1 MKGLF
6 ITFEGPEGSGK
17 TTQIKRIGEW
27 LSEAGVEHIIVREP
41 GGTNIGDSIRRM
53 VLNPQCNE
61 MAQTTEILLYAA
73 SRAQLVEEMIT
84 PALGQGKIVLCD
96 RYIDSSIVYQGYG
109 AMWNLHDILQVNR
122 VATGGVSPNRTYFLD
137 IPIEVQERRLA
148 ERGGEKDRI
157 EQRDREYHMRVRQ
170 GYFTLAKDEFAR
182 FRVING
188 TKSPDEVS
196 EQILNDLSKEVS
208 RFLQR
213 RELFSW
219 HFNRS

>member
-27 LSEAGVEHIIVREP
+27 LSKEKVEYMMVREP
-41 GGTNIGDSIRRM
+41 GGTSIGDSIRQI
-53 VLNPQCNE
+53 VLDPVNSE

-73 SRAQLVEEMIT
+73 SRAQLVEEVIK
-84 PALGQGKIVLCD
+84 PALEKGKVVLCD
-96 RYIDSSIVYQGYG
+96 RYVDSSIVYQGYG

-122 VATGGVSPNRTYFLD
+122 VATGGLTPDRTYFLD
-137 IPIEVQERRLA
+137 IPVDVLERRLT
-148 ERGGEKDRI
+148 ERGNEKDRI

-170 GYFTLAKDEFAR
+170 GYITLAKDESAR
-182 FRVING
+182 YRIING
-188 TKSPDEVS
+188 IKHPDEVF
-196 EQILNDLSKEVS
+196 EQIMRDLGKELP

-213 RELFSW
+213 RGPSW